1 MNPKVL
7 ASFAIFVLLFGVV
20 SSVAFADEK
29 TDQKSK
35 ETRQQA
41 TQSKSTNNSEIKNC
55 ASNLEL
61 LRKLLDDASQK
72 ASAFK
77 EKLYAEWKSKYS
89 SGQIKDD
96 WDVYSKKLE
105 TSQEMIGYRQT
116 QEKYNL
122 ILASCADNSQSK
134 PPESRVQFTS
144 SEECVNAQ
152 RMIDDID
159 QRYSV
164 LKQKAY
170 ADWKS
175 QNAAGTYPGTWEQY
189 ANEFINSTPVTELNQ
204 ARQKYEPVLRTCY
217 VQTNAKSFDLPQSAS
232 TVESQRQSCPDA
244 DIERM
249 RIMLNDSG
257 QKVSALKERLYS
269 EWKSSYDSG
278 QIKDD
283 WDVYA
288 KKKFEGSQEFVTYM
302 QLQQKLDS
310 LYKMCRTIEK
320 PQPADDPKPVNPE
333 PRVQFVQSE
342 ECVSAQKTIES
353 IDQRYS
359 VLKQKAYAD
368 WKSQN
373 AVGTYTGTWEQYA
386 DEKLIKS
393 TDVLELGKM
402 REKYEPFLRTCY
414 VQSGASSDVSQTK
427 PLLQTPK
434 TTDQKSPAKI
444 TQKPSPPV
452 SKTDKKP
459 YGVTDDSTKK
469 SDKSIKLTKAK
480 PDKLIKKPQRQF
492 VQK

>member
-41 TQSKSTNNSEIKNC
+41 AQSKSTNNSEIKNC

-72 ASAFK
+72 ASALK

-144 SEECVNAQ
+144 SEECV
-152 RMIDDID
+152 
-159 QRYSV
+159 
-164 LKQKAY
+164 
-170 ADWKS
+170 
-175 QNAAGTYPGTWEQY
+175 
-189 ANEFINSTPVTELNQ
+189 
-204 ARQKYEPVLRTCY
+204 
-217 VQTNAKSFDLPQSAS
+217 
-232 TVESQRQSCPDA
+232 
-244 DIERM
+244 
-249 RIMLNDSG
+249 
-257 QKVSALKERLYS
+257 
-269 EWKSSYDSG
+269 
-278 QIKDD
+278 
-283 WDVYA
+283 
-288 KKKFEGSQEFVTYM
+288 
-302 QLQQKLDS
+302 
-310 LYKMCRTIEK
+310 
-320 PQPADDPKPVNPE
+320 
-333 PRVQFVQSE
+333 
-342 ECVSAQKTIES
+342 SAQKTIES

-359 VLKQKAYAD
+359 VLKQKAYDD

-373 AVGTYTGTWEQYA
+373 AAGTYTGTWEQYA

-444 TQKPSPPV
+444 TQKPAPPV

-459 YGVTDDSTKK
+459 YGVTDDSAKK